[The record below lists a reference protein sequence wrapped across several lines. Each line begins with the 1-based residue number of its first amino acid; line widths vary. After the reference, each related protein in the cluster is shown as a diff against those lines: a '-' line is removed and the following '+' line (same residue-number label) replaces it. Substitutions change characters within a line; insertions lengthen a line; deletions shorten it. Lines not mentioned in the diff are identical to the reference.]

1 MDEVRARFRGCLLGG
16 AAANACGGKV
26 QHEVGDSHLTLRTA
40 EGLLLGWDDS
50 DELGSACLVE
60 SVRRA
65 YAEVAAP
72 DRSDSLVGVAPVG
85 LFMWRPDGAFSIRPA
100 FALAAELAGL
110 VDEDSASRL
119 SAGALAAVVAALAD
133 GVALP
138 GALAIARHLLQRY
151 PGYEPVLQAINR
163 AESHARAGTAP
174 AQAIRELGAAG
185 TPEQVLAIGTYCA
198 LVSESFEAG
207 VSLAARHAP
216 DAPAAAAVAGQ
227 LLGAVHGSD
236 AIPAHW
242 LEHLPSGANLIGVA
256 DRLATYWR
264 GS

>member
-1 MDEVRARFRGCLLGG
+1 MDAVRSRFRGCLLGG
-16 AAANACGGKV
+16 AAARAFADNDGPEADHS
-26 QHEVGDSHLTLRTA
+26 QMILRTA

-65 YAEVAAP
+65 YAEAAAP
-72 DRSDSLVGVAPVG
+72 GRGDSLVGVTPAG

-100 FALAAELAGL
+100 FTLAAELAGI
-110 VDEDSASRL
+110 VDEDPASRL

-151 PGYEPVLQAINR
+151 PRYEPVLQAINR

-174 AQAIRELGAAG
+174 AQAIRELGTTGA
-185 TPEQVLAIGTYCA
+185 PEEMLAIGTYCA
-198 LVSESFEAG
+198 LVSKSFEAG
-207 VSLAARHAP
+207 VRLAARHAP
-216 DAPAAAAVAGQ
+216 GAPAAVAGQ
-227 LLGAVHGSD
+227 LLGAVHGHD
-236 AIPAHW
+236 AIPAPW
-242 LEHLPSGANLIGVA
+242 LEQLPAGASLAGAA